1 MVSASGSS
9 HPRKNSWFHEAVA
22 HCVSEMKTNAHC
34 DNTGSGEDKNRVVKN
49 LQNDLF
55 MYFKLT

>member
-9 HPRKNSWFHEAVA
+9 HPRKISWFHEAVA

-34 DNTGSGEDKNRVVKN
+34 NNFSRDSTLEAG
-49 LQNDLF
+49 
-55 MYFKLT
+55 KLKTEL